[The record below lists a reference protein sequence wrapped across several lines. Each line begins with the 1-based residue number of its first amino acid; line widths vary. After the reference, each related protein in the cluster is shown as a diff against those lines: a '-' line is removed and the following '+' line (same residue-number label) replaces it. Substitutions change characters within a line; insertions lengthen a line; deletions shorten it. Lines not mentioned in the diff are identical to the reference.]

1 MHLDIG
7 FSFVLISFALI
18 HTPLFQNRLL
28 SKLPAPVSLP
38 QAVFFSAMLQ
48 WPQETPRHCLR
59 GAHEHDGG
67 VR

>member
-38 QAVFFSAMLQ
+38 QAVFSQ
-48 WPQETPRHCLR
+48 PCYDGPRKHPDTALEELM
-59 GAHEHDGG
+59 A
-67 VR
+67 